1 MQILFNKHIKYKC
14 LIYLFF
20 PVSLII
26 EDKDPNLESM
36 LNIPS
41 VHTPTVIP
49 VTVSIPQGKGKG
61 KTKGKEK
68 PKESLKEEEHPKEE
82 EKKVSGPCHG
92 FPDSASDSMLTF
104 LRS

>member
-1 MQILFNKHIKYKC
+1 MFPPHYFFSLF
-14 LIYLFF
+14 LLT
-20 PVSLII
+20 
-26 EDKDPNLESM
+26 EDKDPNLEAM

-49 VTVSIPQGKGKG
+49 VIVPVPQAKSKG

-82 EKKVSGPCHG
+82 ERKVSGPRHG
-92 FPDSASDSMLTF
+92 SPNSASAAVLTI
-104 LRS
+104 

>member
-1 MQILFNKHIKYKC
+1 MFSL
-14 LIYLFF
+14 
-20 PVSLII
+20 SLII
-26 EDKDPNLESM
+26 EDKDPNLESV

-68 PKESLKEEEHPKEE
+68 PKESLKEEEHPKRRR
-82 EKKVSGPCHG
+82 EKGREVDLAM
-92 FPDSASDSMLTF
+92 DSQILLLTQC
-104 LRS
+104 